1 MRGVSPV
8 NPMPIDLTRRDFL
21 LYGGAA
27 VAGVTLGELGRR
39 ALARVDERAAAWHGD
54 APERWVSSVCRACP
68 AACGVRVR
76 LVNDVPVKL
85 EGNPLCP
92 ISRGRL
98 CAKGQAALE
107 SYFDPDRLTGP
118 ARRTGT
124 GRDSEW
130 KRIEWDT
137 AVALLASRLRPA
149 SGRGGILAIAAEEH
163 GPLAD
168 AWTHFWKTTGARLL
182 WTPAATA
189 PRLREAFSSLTG
201 VDADPL
207 FDLEHATYVL
217 SFGAPITENW
227 LSCVWTQRSFGRLRR
242 GSPQARG
249 RLVQIDARRSMT
261 ARKADEWLAV
271 PADRQAALAY
281 GLAAV
286 LLREGR
292 TTRAAFGASSGNI
305 SEFER
310 EVVARYVADD
320 VAMVTGVP
328 VVTVLRLARDLVASP
343 RPLVTVATDAD
354 PALIEAVMSLN
365 ALVGA
370 LDRPGGMFAAVQ
382 PRATSEPDQALASE
396 QDLRSARVVALRDAS
411 ALRSLSTPAALFET
425 VERAEFVVSFSP
437 YLDEAAQAADLLM
450 PLHTPL
456 EDWHA
461 VVPPAA
467 IRGEQIALSRPAAAA
482 RLDTR
487 DPGALLKML
496 ANAAGGDLAAACS
509 WNTSEDLVS
518 AEIARLGH
526 ERRGTPYASSYETE
540 WVGQLEHGGWW
551 IQSAA
556 PDAFATAVLDAGGWL
571 DPAFEPGRI
580 VTTLEA
586 RGGPS
591 LSLPA
596 TSASPKDGGEAA
608 RQDDFPLRATVFTPA
623 VIDLVGGQNQP
634 SLFELLGQPDGQPW
648 RVWVEMSPDTA
659 HSLNIQHQTWVRV
672 SSHYGSIEGVAVL
685 TDGAAPDC
693 VAIAHVPFI
702 PGGGRWARRSESDV
716 RQLWPR
722 GRAAIGTVPVRLT
735 RV

>member
-1 MRGVSPV
+1 MAI
-8 NPMPIDLTRRDFL
+8 NLTRRDFL

-39 ALARVDERAAAWHGD
+39 ALAGADERAATWHGG
-54 APERWVSSVCRACP
+54 APERWATSVCRACP
-68 AACGVRVR
+68 AACGLRVR
-76 LVNDVPVKL
+76 LINDVPVKL

-92 ISRGRL
+92 VSRGRL
-98 CAKGQAALE
+98 CAKGQASLE

-124 GRDSEW
+124 GRNSEW
-130 KRIEWDT
+130 KRIEWGAAIT
-137 AVALLASRLRPA
+137 LLASRLQPA
-149 SGRGGILAIAAEEH
+149 ASPGRILAVAAEER

-168 AWTHFWKTTGARLL
+168 AWTHFWKTAGARLL
-182 WTPAATA
+182 WTPAAAA
-189 PRLREAFSSLTG
+189 PRLHEAFGALTG

-207 FDLEHATYVL
+207 FDREHATYVL
-217 SFGAPITENW
+217 SFGAPIAEDW
-227 LSCVWTQRSFGRLRR
+227 LSPVWTLRSYGRLRR
-242 GSPQARG
+242 GSPHERG

-292 TTRAAFGASSGNI
+292 TARDAFGAASGNI
-305 SEFER
+305 PDFER
-310 EVVARYVADD
+310 AVVARYMADEVA
-320 VAMVTGVP
+320 AMTGVP

-365 ALVGA
+365 ALIGA
-370 LDRPGGMFAAVQ
+370 LDRPGGMFAAVR
-382 PRATSEPDQALASE
+382 PRATSEPDQRLASP
-396 QDLRSARVVALRDAS
+396 QDLASARVVALRDAS
-411 ALRSLSTPAALFET
+411 VLRSLSTPTALLET

-456 EDWHA
+456 ENWHA
-461 VVPPAA
+461 AVPPAA
-467 IRGEQIALSRPAAAA
+467 IRGEQIAVSRPAAAA

-487 DPGALLKML
+487 DGGALLKMM
-496 ANAAGGDLAAACS
+496 ATAAGGDLAAACS

-518 AEIARLGH
+518 AEVTRLGH
-526 ERRGTPYASSYETE
+526 ERRGTPYATPYQTE

-551 IQSAA
+551 IQAENS
-556 PDAFATAVLDAGGWL
+556 PESFATAVLDSGGWL
-571 DPAFEPGRI
+571 DPAFEPGEI
-580 VTTLEA
+580 LTTLEA

-591 LSLPA
+591 LSLPV
-596 TSASPKDGGEAA
+596 TRAA
-608 RQDDFPLRATVFTPA
+608 RKDEGDPSTRGEYPLRATAFTPA

-634 SLFELLGQPDGQPW
+634 ALFELLGQPDGLPW

-659 HSLNIQHQTWVRV
+659 RALNIQHGALVRV
-672 SSHYGSIEGVAVL
+672 SSPHGTIEAVAVL
-685 TDGAAPDC
+685 AEGAAPDC
-693 VAIAHVPFI
+693 VAIAHVPFM
-702 PGGGRWARRSESDV
+702 PGGGRWARTPEADV
-716 RQLWPR
+716 RRLWPR
-722 GRAAIGTVPVRLT
+722 GRSALGTVPAKVT
-735 RV
+735 RG

>member
-1 MRGVSPV
+1 MAI
-8 NPMPIDLTRRDFL
+8 NLTRRDFL
-21 LYGGAA
+21 FYGGAA

-39 ALARVDERAAAWHGD
+39 ALARADERAATWHGGS
-54 APERWVSSVCRACP
+54 PERWATSVCRACP
-68 AACGVRVR
+68 AACGLRVR
-76 LVNDVPVKL
+76 LIDDVPVKL

-98 CAKGQAALE
+98 CAKGQASLE

-118 ARRTGT
+118 ARRTGK
-124 GRDSEW
+124 GRNSEW
-130 KRIEWDT
+130 QRIEWD
-137 AVALLASRLRPA
+137 AAMALLVSRLQPA
-149 SGRGGILAIAAEEH
+149 GPGRILAVSAEEH

-168 AWTHFWKTTGARLL
+168 AWTRFWKTAGARLL
-182 WTPAATA
+182 WTPAAAA
-189 PRLREAFSSLTG
+189 PRLHDAFGAMTG

-227 LSCVWTQRSFGRLRR
+227 LSPVWTQRSYGRLRR
-242 GSPQARG
+242 GSPHERG

-292 TTRAAFGASSGNI
+292 TARNTFGASSGNI
-305 SEFER
+305 PDFER
-310 EVVARYVADD
+310 AVVARYMADEVAT
-320 VAMVTGVP
+320 MTGVP

-370 LDRPGGMFAAVQ
+370 LDRPGGVFAAVR
-382 PRATSEPDQALASE
+382 PRATSEPDQTLASPE
-396 QDLRSARVVALRDAS
+396 DVSSARVVALRDAS
-411 ALRSLSTPAALFET
+411 ALRSLSTPSALFET

-437 YLDEAAQAADLLM
+437 YLDEAAQAADLLL

-456 EDWHA
+456 ESWHA

-467 IRGEQIALSRPAAAA
+467 VRGEQIALARPAAAA

-487 DPGALLKML
+487 DAGAVLKMM
-496 ANAAGGDLAAACS
+496 ATAARGDLAAACT

-518 AEIARLGH
+518 AEVARLGH
-526 ERRGTPYASSYETE
+526 ERRGTPYATSYQTE

-551 IQSAA
+551 IQSASSSES
-556 PDAFATAVLDAGGWL
+556 FASAVLDAGGWL
-571 DPAFEPGRI
+571 DPAFEPGGI
-580 VTTLEA
+580 LTTLEA

-591 LSLPA
+591 LSLPVTTVA
-596 TSASPKDGGEAA
+596 RKDDAESSPQGEY
-608 RQDDFPLRATVFTPA
+608 PLRATAFTPA
-623 VIDLVGGQNQP
+623 VIDLLGGQNQP
-634 SLFELLGQPDGQPW
+634 ALFELLGQPEGLPW
-648 RVWVEMSPDTA
+648 RVWVEMSPETA
-659 HSLNIQHQTWVRV
+659 HALNIQHGAWVRV
-672 SSHYGSIEGVAVL
+672 SSPHGAIEAVAVL
-685 TDGAAPDC
+685 ADGAARDC
-693 VAIAHVPFI
+693 VAIAHVPFM
-702 PGGGRWARRSESDV
+702 PGGGRWARTPEADV
-716 RQLWPR
+716 RRLWPR
-722 GRAAIGTVPVRLT
+722 GVSAIGTVPAKVT
-735 RV
+735 RG